1 MLNRSFF
8 LLFSKKQID
17 TCNASD
23 KTYYT
28 LQQPSPDSFGKL
40 LMTLCWQVREQLE
53 TPQGVLLFIFILCL
67 IKKKKKISASEAAQ
81 IAKLSV

>member
-1 MLNRSFF
+1 M
-8 LLFSKKQID
+8 KQFD

-23 KTYYT
+23 KTCFT
-28 LQQPSPDSFGKL
+28 LHQLSTESFAKL

-67 IKKKKKISASEAAQ
+67 IKKKKC
-81 IAKLSV
+81 LSVKQLKLQSFLCDSRKMPDKKCE

>member
-1 MLNRSFF
+1 M
-8 LLFSKKQID
+8 KQFD

-23 KTYYT
+23 KTCFT
-28 LQQPSPDSFGKL
+28 LHQPATESSAKL

-53 TPQGVLLFIFILCL
+53 TPQGARLFIFILCL
-67 IKKKKKISASEAAQ
+67 IYKKKKRSSVSEAAQ